1 MTPVSAA
8 WYLSMQSRIKLAA
21 QVLAVVAAFFAT
33 TAATPYSYVGVQI
46 LGLVGVHRDAA
57 GSQYGVGAGP
67 LFQVHLGGSHFA
79 LHLEGLPV
87 VSIPGVR
94 PSATYGQATP
104 ALGIFNGQ
112 IEYAVHGDVWIGLG
126 ETIYNQ
132 RTPLPAESQ
141 TVSSRLAGVRYVVRY
156 RHVFGTRHFIDA
168 LVGTA
173 PYLSGSDVY
182 VYLDGAPN
190 TIKPERASEVDASFA
205 YGIAYRRSQ
214 WLVGVRALN
223 FSAMYP
229 ATGEAADRN
238 VGIGPFIEYRLTLH

>member
-1 MTPVSAA
+1 
-8 WYLSMQSRIKLAA
+8 MQPKSKRVARALAA
-21 QVLAVVAAFFAT
+21 CAVLLT
-33 TAATPYSYVGVQI
+33 TAATPYSYVGIQV
-46 LGLVGVHRDAA
+46 LALAGVHRDVA
-57 GSQYGVGAGP
+57 GSQYGLGAGP
-67 LFQVHLGGSHFA
+67 LLQVHLGGSHFA

-104 ALGIFNGQ
+104 KLGIFNGDV
-112 IEYAVHGDVWIGLG
+112 EYALGNGGMWIGLG

-132 RTPLPAESQ
+132 RTPLPAQAQE
-141 TVSSRLAGVRYVVRY
+141 VSSRLAGVRYVLHY
-156 RHVFGTRHFIDA
+156 RHIFGTRHILEA

-182 VYLDGAPN
+182 AFLDGSPN
-190 TIKPERASEVDASFA
+190 VIKPERASEVDASLEWG
-205 YGIAYRRSQ
+205 YSYRRSQ
-214 WLVGVRALN
+214 WLIGLRTLN

-238 VGIGPFIEYRLTLH
+238 VGFGPMIEYRLTLH

>member
-1 MTPVSAA
+1 MRPRSNRVARA
-8 WYLSMQSRIKLAA
+8 LAA
-21 QVLAVVAAFFAT
+21 CSLLLT
-33 TAATPYSYVGVQI
+33 TAATPYSYVGIQV
-46 LGLVGVHRDAA
+46 LALAGVHRDAA
-57 GSQYGVGAGP
+57 GSQYCVGAGP
-67 LFQVHLGGSHFA
+67 LLQLHLGGSHFA

-104 ALGIFNGQ
+104 KLGIFNGQ
-112 IEYAVHGDVWIGLG
+112 VEYALGNGGAWIGLG

-132 RTPLPAESQ
+132 RTPLPAQAQE
-141 TVSSRLAGVRYVVRY
+141 VSSRLAGVRYVLHY
-156 RHVFGTRHFIDA
+156 RHIFGSRHILEA

-182 VYLDGAPN
+182 TYLSGAPN
-190 TIKPERASEVDASFA
+190 TIKPERASEVDASLEWG
-205 YGIAYRRSQ
+205 YSYRRSQ
-214 WLVGVRALN
+214 WLIGLRTLN

-238 VGIGPFIEYRLTLH
+238 VGFGPMIEYRLTLR

>member
-1 MTPVSAA
+1 
-8 WYLSMQSRIKLAA
+8 MQSKSKRIARVLAA
-21 QVLAVVAAFFAT
+21 CAVVLT
-33 TAATPYSYVGVQI
+33 TAATPYSYVGIQG
-46 LGLVGVHRDAA
+46 LALVGVHRDVA
-57 GSQYGVGAGP
+57 GSQYGIGGGP
-67 LFQVHLGGSHFA
+67 LLEVHLGGPHFA

-112 IEYAVHGDVWIGLG
+112 AEYAVTNDVWIGLG

-132 RTPLPAESQ
+132 RTPLPAQAQ
-141 TVSSRLAGVRYVVRY
+141 TVSSRLAGVRYTFRY
-156 RHVFGTRHFIDA
+156 RRTFGARHFLEA

-182 VYLDGAPN
+182 VFLDGSPN
-190 TIKPERASEVDASFA
+190 VVKPERASEVDASVQWG
-205 YGIAYRRSQ
+205 YSYRRSQ
-214 WLVGVRALN
+214 WLIGLRTLN

-229 ATGEAADRN
+229 ASGEAADRN
-238 VGIGPFIEYRLTLH
+238 VGFGPVIEYRLLLH

>member
-1 MTPVSAA
+1 
-8 WYLSMQSRIKLAA
+8 MQRRSNRIARALA
-21 QVLAVVAAFFAT
+21 LCAVMLT
-33 TAATPYSYVGVQI
+33 TAATPYSYVGVQ
-46 LGLVGVHRDAA
+46 LLALAGVHRDVA

-67 LFQVHLGGSHFA
+67 LLQLHLGGRHFA

-87 VSIPGVR
+87 VSIPGVQ

-104 ALGIFNGQ
+104 KLGILNGDVEYALGNGGMW
-112 IEYAVHGDVWIGLG
+112 VGLG

-132 RTPLPAESQ
+132 RTPLPAQAQE
-141 TVSSRLAGVRYVVRY
+141 VSSRLAGVRYVLHY
-156 RHVFGTRHFIDA
+156 RHTFGTRHVLEA

-182 VYLDGAPN
+182 VFLNGAPN
-190 TIKPERASEVDASFA
+190 VIKPERASEVDASLEWG
-205 YGIAYRRSQ
+205 YSYRRSQ
-214 WLVGVRALN
+214 WLIGLRTLN

-238 VGIGPFIEYRLTLH
+238 VGFGPMIEYRVTLR

>member
-1 MTPVSAA
+1 MP
-8 WYLSMQSRIKLAA
+8 SRSSLRIAR
-21 QVLAVVAAFFAT
+21 VLATCALVCT
-33 TAATPYSYVGVQI
+33 LAATPYSYVGVQV
-46 LGLVGVHRDAA
+46 LGLVGVHRDVA

-67 LFQVHLGGSHFA
+67 LFQAHLGGTHFA

-104 ALGIFNGQ
+104 ALGIFNGDA
-112 IEYAVHGDVWIGLG
+112 EYALGNTGAWIGLG

-132 RTPLPAESQ
+132 RTPLPAQAQE
-141 TVSSRLAGVRYVVRY
+141 VSSRLAGVRYVLHY
-156 RHVFGTRHFIDA
+156 RRVLGTRHFLEA

-190 TIKPERASEVDASFA
+190 TIKPERASEVDASLEWG
-205 YGIAYRRSQ
+205 YAYRRSQ
-214 WLVGVRALN
+214 WLIGIRTLN

-238 VGIGPFIEYRLTLH
+238 VGIGPMIEYRLTLSP

>member
-1 MTPVSAA
+1 MLARTKSAF
-8 WYLSMQSRIKLAA
+8 RVLAA
-21 QVLAVVAAFFAT
+21 LAAFFAT

-46 LGLVGVHRDAA
+46 LGLIGEHRDVS
-57 GSQYGVGAGP
+57 GTQRGIGAGP
-67 LFQVHLGGSHFA
+67 LIQAHLGGKHFA

-87 VSIPGVR
+87 VSIPGVQ
-94 PSATYGQATP
+94 PSAAYGQATP

-112 IEYAVHGDVWIGLG
+112 VEYAVRGNFWIGLG

-132 RTPLPAESQ
+132 RTPLPAQAQ
-141 TVSSRLAGVRYVVRY
+141 TVSSRLAGVRYVMRY
-156 RHVFGTRHFIDA
+156 RRFFGTRHFVDA
-168 LVGTA
+168 LVGA
-173 PYLSGSDVY
+173 VPYLSGSDVY

-190 TIKPERASEVDASFA
+190 TIRPERASELDASVE
-205 YGIAYRRSQ
+205 YGISYRRSQ

-223 FSAMYP
+223 FTAMYP